1 MPCSTASPPSATTAS
16 TLIDGVVF
24 GMTMTARSPRL
35 RAASAT
41 PWAWLPAELQ
51 ITPFASLAAGVCA
64 ILLYEPRSLNENTAC
79 RSSRFKC
86 TS

>member
-24 GMTMTARSPRL
+24 GMTITARSPRL
-35 RAASAT
+35 LAARAT

-51 ITPFASLAAGVCA
+51 ITPFAS
-64 ILLYEPRSLNENTAC
+64 
-79 RSSRFKC
+79 
-86 TS
+86 